1 MADNT
6 IIENKAQIEEKEE
19 VKVKV
24 ETETETLKDN

>member
-6 IIENKAQIEEKEE
+6 IIENKAQIEKKEE

-24 ETETETLKDN
+24 EAETETLKDN

>member
-1 MADNT
+1 MADGT

-19 VKVKV
+19 VKV